1 MTPFLDVSSGTCTSV
16 NDPANQPTYSFPPGT
31 GGAHVSYTCADTRAP
46 GQQVGGTPIAID
58 SAVDPNNLIQ
68 EIAATNNTY
77 HAVVPAP

>member
-1 MTPFLDVSSGTCTSV
+1 
-16 NDPANQPTYSFPPGT
+16 
-31 GGAHVSYTCADTRAP
+31 VSYTCADTRAP

-68 EIAATNNTY
+68 EIAATNNTD